1 MIWRYYRGDPASS
14 NSASAEAP
22 TATMTSPTPNSNLT
36 QEQKLCSRFLAAI
49 PLQVNSNPHL
59 VWRGRTLAADCLVE
73 IGQSRFLLGIDH
85 GIIRECRTDLPLLC
99 PWTFAVR
106 GSVQAWT
113 RLWEDPPPPGWH
125 DLFAL
130 SKRGEMAFEG
140 NLQPFM
146 AHLQY
151 CKDVLSLPRKAAT

>member
-1 MIWRYYRGDPASS
+1 MTAL
-14 NSASAEAP
+14 AEN
-22 TATMTSPTPNSNLT
+22 PNLA
-36 QEQKLCSRFLAAI
+36 QEQKLCARFLAAI
-49 PLQVNSNPHL
+49 PLQVNADAHL
-59 VWRGRTLAADCLVE
+59 VWRGRTLTADCMVG
-73 IGQSRFLLGIDH
+73 IGQSQFLLHIDRGH
-85 GIIRECRTDLPLLC
+85 IRECRTGLPLLC

-113 RLWEDPPPPGWH
+113 RLWENPPWPGWH

-130 SKRGEMAFEG
+130 SKRGEMSFDG

-151 CKDVLSLPRKAAT
+151 CKDVLSLPGRLAT

>member
-1 MIWRYYRGDPASS
+1 MTP
-14 NSASAEAP
+14 P
-22 TATMTSPTPNSNLT
+22 TENPDLA
-36 QEQKLCSRFLAAI
+36 QERKLCVRFLAAI
-49 PLQVNSNPHL
+49 PQQVNADAHL
-59 VWRGRTLAADCLVE
+59 VWRGRTLTADCMVE
-73 IGQSRFLLGIDH
+73 IGLSKFLLRIDR
-85 GIIRECRTDLPLLC
+85 GSIRECRSELPLLF

-113 RLWEDPPPPGWH
+113 RLWEDPPLPGWH

-130 SKRGEMAFEG
+130 SKRGEMRFDG

-151 CKDVLSLPRKAAT
+151 CKDVLSLPRKVAT